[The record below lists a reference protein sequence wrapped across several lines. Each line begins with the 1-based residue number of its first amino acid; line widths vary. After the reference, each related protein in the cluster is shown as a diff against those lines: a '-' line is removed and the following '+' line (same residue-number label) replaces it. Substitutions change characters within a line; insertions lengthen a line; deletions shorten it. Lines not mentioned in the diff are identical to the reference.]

1 MSDYEPRPE
10 TCRPADWLA
19 YWAGRMPTHAAVV
32 ASAKLLTY
40 SEMSE
45 RVSMVRGLLLRR
57 GVGQGSLV
65 VLCTASKLD
74 FMVGLAAATSLNAIA
89 CPLTASDLEQQ
100 GLPAAGIDGVWYLAD
115 GAQGEAVARLAGGG
129 RVLSLGDVATDE
141 LRADPKPVG
150 DPTRTCLLLPSS
162 GTTSTHRKLIS
173 LKLDG
178 LTRVVDN
185 INKMVPVAEQAAE
198 YLMSSP
204 AHAFGL
210 GRWLATLTRGGT
222 LVLDE
227 GPFNPMRTL
236 LALDQ
241 HCCDALTGAASNFA
255 VLLANFADHLAE
267 SGRSLRWIE
276 MSSVP
281 LARELKH
288 RLLEML
294 PNTRIVMG
302 YGLTEAMRC
311 AMIDYRTDPDKID
324 SVGKPVAG
332 VEMAVLDEAGEKL
345 GPCRAGQLVVRGSN
359 LAAGYWRQ
367 DDRWREKF
375 TGNWLSTGD
384 HGWIDQQGF
393 VFVEGRVDDVIN
405 VGGIKVLPD
414 EVEAVAN
421 ALTGRPCALIGVPDP
436 LEQLGEVPV
445 LFIEGSGISQS
456 PSAEELTSA
465 LRDRLVTA
473 QIPRA
478 IYFVEALPR
487 TPNGK
492 VRRRDLKTIGH
503 ARSGHSKLS

>member
-19 YWAGRMPTHAAVV
+19 YWASRKPTHAAVV
-32 ASAKLLTY
+32 ASTNLLTY
-40 SEMSE
+40 REMSE
-45 RVSMVRGLLLRR
+45 WVSMVRGLLVRH
-57 GVGQGSLV
+57 GIGQGSLV
-65 VLCTASKLD
+65 VLCTGSKLD
-74 FMVGLAAATSLNAIA
+74 FMVGLSAATSLNAIA
-89 CPLTASDLEQQ
+89 CPMTMSDLEQQ
-100 GLPAAGIDGVWYLAD
+100 ELPATGGDDVWYLVD
-115 GAQGEAVARLAGGG
+115 GGHRAAVARLAGGG

-141 LRADPKPVG
+141 FHADPKPVG
-150 DPTRTCLLLPSS
+150 DSTRICLLLPSS
-162 GTTSTHRKLIS
+162 GTTSAYRKLIS
-173 LKLDG
+173 LKLSG

-185 INKMVPVAEQAAE
+185 INQMVPVAEQAAE

-241 HCCDALTGAASNFA
+241 HCCDVLTGAASNFA

-267 SGRSLRWIE
+267 SGRSLGWIE

-281 LARELKH
+281 FARELKL
-288 RLLEML
+288 RLLDML
-294 PNTRIVMG
+294 PATRIVMG

-311 AMIDYRTDPDKID
+311 AMIDYRTNPDKID

-332 VEMAVLDEAGEKL
+332 VEMAVLDEAGEKM
-345 GPCRAGQLVVRGSN
+345 GPCRAGQLVVRGCN
-359 LAAGYWRQ
+359 LAAGYWQ
-367 DDRWREKF
+367 QEDRWQEKF
-375 TGNWLSTGD
+375 IDNWLATGD
-384 HGWIDQQGF
+384 HGWIDKEGF
-393 VFVEGRVDDVIN
+393 VFVEGRIDDVIN
-405 VGGIKVLPD
+405 VGGVKVLPD

-445 LFIEGSGISQS
+445 LYIEGTCIPQNSSV
-456 PSAEELTSA
+456 EELTAA
-465 LRDRLVTA
+465 LRERLVTA
-473 QIPRA
+473 QIPRE

-487 TPNGK
+487 TSNGK
-492 VRRRDLKTIGH
+492 VKRRDLKIVGR
-503 ARSGHSKLS
+503 ALPRHSRLP